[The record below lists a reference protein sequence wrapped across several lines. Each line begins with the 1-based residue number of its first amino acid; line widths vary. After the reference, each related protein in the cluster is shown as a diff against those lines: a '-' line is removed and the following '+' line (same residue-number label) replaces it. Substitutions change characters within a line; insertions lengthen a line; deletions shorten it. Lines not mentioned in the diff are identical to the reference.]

1 MANNAKLNRMV
12 TEIKKLEIEKKQL
25 EDRIAEIKNDI
36 KFLMYDENVDEFI
49 TDKFVIRNKP
59 VLTNRFD
66 TKRFKTEHDDLYTAY
81 LVESYSERFTIK

>member
-1 MANNAKLNRMV
+1 MASNTKLNRMA

-25 EDRIAEIKNDI
+25 EDRIDEIKNDI
-36 KFLMYDENVDEFI
+36 KLLMHDENVDEFI
-49 TDKFVIRNKP
+49 TDKFIIRNKP

-81 LVESYSERFTIK
+81 LIESYSERFTIK